1 MTAPDP
7 VGARSG
13 DFEGKGPEDVVELS
27 IPVQA
32 DLVVLARLTAATVG
46 SRAGFDV
53 EEIEDL
59 RLAVDELCV
68 WLVGDGADEGRLSL
82 QFVRGGREVE
92 VSCVHHPDAP
102 SGKPTPTSAPDGLSA
117 AILDALVDEHGRDD
131 QDGTRRI
138 WLRKRRARS
147 QT

>member
-1 MTAPDP
+1 MTTSHPP
-7 VGARSG
+7 GARNGNLAG
-13 DFEGKGPEDVVELS
+13 DGDRDVVELS
-27 IPVQA
+27 IPVRA

-68 WLVGDGADEGRLSL
+68 WQVGDGAGGRLSL
-82 QFVRGGREVE
+82 RFVRCGPDVE
-92 VSCVHHPDAP
+92 VSCIHHPDGPAGNERP
-102 SGKPTPTSAPDGLSA
+102 SSAPDGLSA
-117 AILDALVDEHGRDD
+117 TILDALVDEHGQDD
-131 QDGTRRI
+131 RGGERLI

-147 QT
+147 ET